1 MLQFLTRYKTR
12 WINLLWNI
20 LQEYFILSNHWI
32 SAQPIMAWAHAE
44 KKLRRIRRSW
54 SKLWV
59 AKPFIDVDAQIG
71 RHKLYRPNKN
81 FYTMK
86 NCLIS
91 SHPVEGTLL
100 PNLSTSSSLN
110 FIRLHLMSGPGAGTD
125 CDKRWMK
132 NLVTN
137 VTSLIVSLLF
147 WNFIIKEVREYER
160 SISKRIAIGSTN
172 FINQSCHLL
181 TNSLFC

>member
-1 MLQFLTRYKTR
+1 LDNLFTTTHDLYDVCDFCILRWRDFFVCSDSILQFSELSGWYMLQFLTRYKTR

-91 SHPVEGTLL
+91 SHPVEGMLL

-110 FIRLHLMSGPGAGTD
+110 FIKLHLNSGPGAGTD
-125 CDKRWMK
+125 CDKWWTK
-132 NLVTN
+132 NLVRN
-137 VTSLIVSLLF
+137 VTSL
-147 WNFIIKEVREYER
+147 
-160 SISKRIAIGSTN
+160 
-172 FINQSCHLL
+172 
-181 TNSLFC
+181 